1 MLWPPR
7 ILTFLP
13 GTRCINIQW
22 CIKHQNFSMFII
34 VLEQHVSI
42 LIESSSGPSNDDSVR
57 IETCCPNT
65 IINTIKFCCVWLIH
79 HCIFIYVLNTSGW
92 QTLKVT
98 ELLYRLW
105 TGQQHWSSYSKRY
118 GEAVPLQAWTGPQ
131 VSRNLMFSDF
141 VTTTQYGGRLSALR
155 TGRHTSRKYSW
166 Y

>member
-79 HCIFIYVLNTSGW
+79 HCIFICVKHFGMANIKSYRTAIPAVAGPTALVFI
-92 QTLKVT
+92 QQKV
-98 ELLYRLW
+98 R
-105 TGQQHWSSYSKRY
+105 WSSP
-118 GEAVPLQAWTGPQ
+118 VTGLDRPTGFQ
-131 VSRNLMFSDF
+131 EFDV
-141 VTTTQYGGRLSALR
+141 LR
-155 TGRHTSRKYSW
+155 FRDNDTVW
-166 Y
+166 W